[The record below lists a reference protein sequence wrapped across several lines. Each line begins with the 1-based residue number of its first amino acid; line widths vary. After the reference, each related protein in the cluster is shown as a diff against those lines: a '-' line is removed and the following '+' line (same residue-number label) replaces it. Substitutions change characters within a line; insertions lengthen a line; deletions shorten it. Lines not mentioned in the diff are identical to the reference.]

1 MRSAKLAAAKNWC
14 ENARGWGFT
23 SAAFRSRFRSMDT
36 VFDDLSSALR
46 EPHRDVWGKV
56 RVIVLDLLGKLF
68 LGIAIGLGIGIGLV
82 LAG

>member
-1 MRSAKLAAAKNWC
+1 
-14 ENARGWGFT
+14 
-23 SAAFRSRFRSMDT
+23 MDT

-68 LGIAIGLGIGIGLV
+68 LGIAIGLGIGIGLL